1 MAADPRQFTEHNT
14 LGNVSVYLEDKR
26 MEELKSATAK
36 TSSQISTS
44 AQYIPLQDTDGNLV
58 KINPASFEEAVR
70 NVLGSLLANND
81 KGTTIS
87 GLPAL
92 SGSGANL
99 DFGSVTPANLASVL
113 GGIEIERDYFEHVYD
128 FDLAVDYP
136 GSWAHIASDSH
147 PLVHCPTGCESKG
160 GLVYY
165 SGEERYRRLQLFR
178 EEESGIIYQRY
189 YRQSS
194 GWQSWTQLSQ
204 HNYLES
210 YASLSSLATA
220 LGVFVQGR
228 GPLASCDLN
237 DMIGLS
243 KCGVWLLHP
252 NYTYTNNNGISN
264 GCLMVFSIDGGGRHF
279 HVVFDGSLSHI
290 YGRLQWV
297 GNWGEWKQIM

>member
-14 LGNVSVYLEDKR
+14 MGNVSVYLEDKR

-113 GGIEIERDYFEHVYD
+113 GVGGVDVTQREYAICQDVLSAFNAAQKGPFEGGENSGAYRWLGEKYQSGTTTLGAALVIHV
-128 FDLAVDYP
+128 
-136 GSWAHIASDSH
+136 GN
-147 PLVHCPTGCESKG
+147 
-160 GLVYY
+160 
-165 SGEERYRRLQLFR
+165 LFYVA
-178 EEESGIIYQRY
+178 ID
-189 YRQSS
+189 SS
-194 GWQSWTQLSQ
+194 G
-204 HNYLES
+204 N
-210 YASLSSLATA
+210 AT
-220 LGVFVQGR
+220 
-228 GPLASCDLN
+228 C
-237 DMIGLS
+237 
-243 KCGVWLLHP
+243 
-252 NYTYTNNNGISN
+252 
-264 GCLMVFSIDGGGRHF
+264 
-279 HVVFDGSLSHI
+279 
-290 YGRLQWV
+290 
-297 GNWGEWKQIM
+297 KQVTF